1 MNIGLDMMGGDFAP
15 LEAVKGVK
23 LYLEQLSVDS
33 SQLTVNSQLKTDN
46 RQPSTANLLTL
57 FGDQPQ
63 IEALLKE
70 HNVPQ
75 ENIRIVHTSQVIAME
90 EHPTKA
96 LREKQDS
103 SIAVGFG
110 YLAKGLV
117 DAFISAGNTGAM
129 MVGSLFSIKAIEGIQ
144 RPTIGAYMPRE
155 NGKLGWLLDAGINSD
170 CKPENLVQFAMLGS
184 IFAEHILGFENPK
197 VGLINI
203 GEEEGKG
210 NILCQ
215 AAYPLLKEEKSINF
229 SGNIEGRDVFLDKA
243 DVMVCEG
250 YTGNIILKLAESI
263 HGLVQ
268 RRNVHD
274 EFFDMFEFE
283 QYGGVPVLGVNKPVI
298 IGHGIS
304 HGKAF
309 MNMINI
315 AQKMIEKD
323 VIGKIKQQLTGL
335 PAGRQGNS

>member
-1 MNIGLDMMGGDFAP
+1 MNIGIDMMGGDFAP
-15 LEAVKGVK
+15 LEAVKGIG
-23 LYLEQLSVDS
+23 LYLEQRKRDEDQREKDKEPGASDEGKV
-33 SQLTVNSQLKTDN
+33 Q
-46 RQPSTANLLTL
+46 LTL
-57 FGDQPQ
+57 FGDEAQ
-63 IEALLKE
+63 IKSLLEE
-70 HNVPQ
+70 HQ
-75 ENIRIVHTSQVIAME
+75 IDLQHIKIVSTSQVVDMH

-96 LREKQDS
+96 LKEKQDS

-110 YLAKGLV
+110 YLAKGLT

-155 NGKLGWLLDAGINSD
+155 NGKLGWLLDAGINAD
-170 CKPENLVQFAMLGS
+170 CKPENLAQFAMLGT
-184 IFAEHILGFENPK
+184 IFAEQVLNIPNPK

-210 NILCQ
+210 NLLAQ
-215 AAYPLLKEEKSINF
+215 AAYPLLKETKGINF
-229 SGNIEGRDVFLDKA
+229 IGNIEGRDVFLDKA

-250 YTGNIILKLAESI
+250 FTGNVILKLAESI
-263 HGLVQ
+263 HDLTQ
-268 RRNVHD
+268 RRKIND
-274 EFFDMFEFE
+274 EFFNMFEFE

-304 HGKAF
+304 GAKAF

-315 AQKMIEKD
+315 TQKMIEKD
-323 VIGKIKQQLTGL
+323 VIGMIKARL
-335 PAGRQGNS
+335 

>member
-15 LEAVKGVK
+15 IEAVKGIK
-23 LYLEQLSVDS
+23 LLREA
-33 SQLTVNSQLKTDN
+33 KPGMDN
-46 RQPSTANLLTL
+46 TQPTLTL
-57 FGDQPQ
+57 FGDEAQ
-63 IEALLKE
+63 ISALLDE
-70 HNVPQ
+70 HGVDMNG
-75 ENIRIVHTSQVIAME
+75 IKIVHTTQVIDMH

-96 LREKQDS
+96 FREKQDS

-110 YLAKGLV
+110 YLAKGLT

-155 NGKLGWLLDAGINSD
+155 NGQLGWLLDAGINSD
-170 CKPENLVQFAMLGS
+170 CKPENMVQFALLGS
-184 IFAEHILGFENPK
+184 IFAEQVLNIPNPK

-210 NILCQ
+210 NLLAQ
-215 AAYPLLKEEKSINF
+215 AAYPLLKDSTGINF
-229 SGNIEGRDVFLDKA
+229 IGNIEGRDIFLDKS
-243 DVMVCEG
+243 DVMICDG
-250 YTGNIILKLAESI
+250 FTGNIILKLAESI
-263 HGLVQ
+263 HGLTQ
-268 RRNVHD
+268 RRNVKD

-304 HGKAF
+304 HAKAF
-309 MNMINI
+309 KNMISI

-323 VIGKIKQQLTGL
+323 VIGMIKARL
-335 PAGRQGNS
+335 